1 MVVQTASVAGVG
13 VIGAGAE
20 IRRLR
25 ERAGGRPLAIAHRAG
40 NEIETLH
47 QAEDLGA
54 DLIEIDVWDYRGRLE
69 VRHAK
74 TLGPVI
80 LWDRSPRD
88 LPIARR
94 LGPLSILTDHWH
106 VRLARSHSRQTIADI
121 YRAAQPRTNFM
132 LDLKG
137 RSPRLAER
145 LVAAVRQARPT
156 PAGESAPPILICARN
171 WTSLEAAG
179 RHPDVRVIHSVGDE
193 DELAAVWDRLA
204 PVPDPAVSV
213 HARLLDEPTLARLVS
228 TGIAVISWPINTQ
241 ELREDLTARGASG
254 LTIDEPDVLR
264 AVLAGKAGHRDPV
277 NW

>member
-1 MVVQTASVAGVG
+1 MGATTAGVG
-13 VIGAGAE
+13 VIGAGTE

-25 ERAGGRPLAIAHRAG
+25 QQARGRPLAIAHRAG
-40 NEIETLH
+40 NEIATL
-47 QAEDLGA
+47 QEAEDLGA

-106 VRLARSHSRQTIADI
+106 VRVARSHSRQTIADI
-121 YRAAQPRTNFM
+121 YAAAQPRTGFM

-145 LVAAVRQARPT
+145 LVTAVRSARPAT
-156 PAGESAPPILICARN
+156 AGEEPPPILICARN

-193 DELAAVWDRLA
+193 AELAAVWDRLA
-204 PVPDPAVSV
+204 PVPDPAVSI
-213 HARLLDEPTLARLVS
+213 HARLLDEPTLARFVS
-228 TGIAVISWPINTQ
+228 EGIAVISWPINTQ

-254 LTIDEPDVLR
+254 LTIDDPDVLR
-264 AVLAGKAGHRDPV
+264 AVLAGGAVPQAPI
-277 NW
+277 NS

>member
-1 MVVQTASVAGVG
+1 MGVQTAGVG

-25 ERAGGRPLAIAHRAG
+25 QQAGGRPLAIAHRAG
-40 NEIETLH
+40 NELETLH
-47 QAEDLGA
+47 RAEDLGA

-80 LWDRSPRD
+80 LWDRAPRD

-106 VRLARSHSRQTIADI
+106 VRIARSHSRQTIADI
-121 YRAAQPRTNFM
+121 YGAAQPRTTFM

-137 RSPRLAER
+137 RSQRLAER
-145 LVAAVRQARPT
+145 LVAAVRMARPA
-156 PAGESAPPILICARN
+156 PAGDSAPPILICARN
-171 WTSLEAAG
+171 WTALEAAG
-179 RHPDVRVIHSVGDE
+179 RHPDVRVIHSVGDD
-193 DELAAVWDRLA
+193 DELAAVWARLA
-204 PVPDPAVSV
+204 SLPDPAVSI
-213 HARLLDEPTLARLVS
+213 HARLLDEPTLARFVADE
-228 TGIAVISWPINTQ
+228 IAVISWPINTQ

-264 AVLAGKAGHRDPV
+264 AVLAGGAAAQAPI

>member
-1 MVVQTASVAGVG
+1 MGVETVGVG

-25 ERAGGRPLAIAHRAG
+25 ERVGGRPLAIAHRAG
-40 NEIETLH
+40 NELDTL
-47 QAEDLGA
+47 QEAEDLSA
-54 DLIEIDVWDYRGRLE
+54 DLVEIDVWDYRGRLE

-80 LWDRSPRD
+80 LWDRAPRD

-106 VRLARSHSRQTIADI
+106 VRIARSRSRQTIADI
-121 YRAAQPRTNFM
+121 YAAAQPRTTFM

-145 LVAAVRQARPT
+145 LVAAVRTARPA
-156 PAGESAPPILICARN
+156 PAGEEPPPILICARN
-171 WTSLEAAG
+171 WDSLEAAG

-193 DELAAVWDRLA
+193 TELAAVWVRLK
-204 PVPDPAVSV
+204 PVPDPAVSI
-213 HARLLDEPTLARLVS
+213 HARLLDEPTLARFVS
-228 TGIAVISWPINTQ
+228 EGIAVISWPINTQ

-264 AVLAGKAGHRDPV
+264 AVLANGAAPQAPI